1 MKHPLCLVS
10 VAALLTVS
18 ILACQTINGFVPAT
32 PTTQPT
38 PTAIPTPLPPMPVQ
52 PGEANP
58 DEPVFITG
66 DIPYT
71 SPFFASSF
79 AEPFVLLEDEAG
91 FARRDRQFAFS
102 LQSQAIGPVVIHPD
116 QTLTYSLSLPSVP
129 QGTLLDVDNNG
140 KTDTGVQVFAISY
153 WSNTWDGPFLEKR
166 DGTGWSNSNTS
177 IITDPER
184 DDEIS
189 GGLLVVWAPDGK
201 QSFPT
206 GFGDDNKLFTPDDPA
221 APIPAGYDLVDLNKK
236 PFRVYKE
243 AHPKIDLLEGDV
255 AVNDY
260 SSMSYSEAFE
270 SMFTKVA
277 REYPFTQDKNIDW
290 PALHD
295 EFAARVAA
303 AKTQDA
309 FYKAI
314 RDFTWS
320 IPDAHVGL
328 GTFNAQVFAEERG
341 SGFGLVLAELSDGS
355 VIATHVLPNLPA
367 NKAGIQVGAQI
378 LTWDDQPVSQAI
390 SKEVPYFGPFSTEP
404 AKRLEQVAFLT
415 RVPPGTSVK
424 ISYQNP
430 NQSSLQTATLRAT
443 QEIDSLILAVPALM
457 EEKLTLPV
465 EGKILEDSGLGYIR
479 VNTFLSDSSLMARL
493 WEYYIKDLID
503 KDIPGVIIDIRQ
515 NGGGLGQLANDFAG
529 YFFDHEIE
537 LSQEYYYNE
546 KSGKFEVEGF
556 PAMIDPGPMLYK
568 GRIAVLVSPDCVS
581 ACEGFAYALTREN
594 RSKVVGNFPTAG
606 AFGEVGR
613 GQYKLPDDLT
623 VQFPTGRPE
632 TMDGKLLIEGTG
644 IMPDITVPVTTDSA
658 LGKVDAVLEAAVE
671 ELTK

>member
-1 MKHPLCLVS
+1 MKH
-10 VAALLTVS
+10 LLRLIIMAILLMAS
-18 ILACQTINGFVPAT
+18 ILACQAINFGPAPTI
-32 PTTQPT
+32 QPT
-38 PTAIPTPLPPMPVQ
+38 PTTIPSPLPPIPVQ
-52 PGEANP
+52 PGETNP

-71 SPFFASSF
+71 SPFFSSSF
-79 AEPFVLLEDEAG
+79 AEPFVLLEDQAG
-91 FARRDRQFAFS
+91 FARRDREFGFS

-116 QTLTYSLSLPSVP
+116 QTLTYSLALPSIP
-129 QGTLLDVDNNG
+129 QGTFLDVDNNG
-140 KTDTGVQVFAISY
+140 QTNTGVQVFAVSY

-184 DDEIS
+184 DDEVS
-189 GGLLVVWAPDGK
+189 GGLLIVWAPDDQQG
-201 QSFPT
+201 FPT
-206 GFGDDNKLFTPDDPA
+206 GFGDDDKLFTADDPTS
-221 APIPAGYDLVDLNKK
+221 PIPAGYNLVDLNHD

-243 AHPKIDLLEGDV
+243 ARPKIDLLEGDV

-270 SMFTKVA
+270 AMFAKVA
-277 REYPFTQDKNIDW
+277 REYPFTQEKHIDW
-290 PALHD
+290 EALHT
-295 EFAARVAA
+295 EFTAQVAA
-303 AKTQDA
+303 AKTADE

-328 GTFNAQVFAEERG
+328 GTFNAQVFAEEAG
-341 SGFGLVLAELSDGS
+341 GGFGLVLAELSNGS
-355 VIATHVLPNLPA
+355 VIATHVLENQPA
-367 NKAGIQVGAQI
+367 ALAGIQVGAQI
-378 LTWDDQPVSQAI
+378 LTWEDQPVSQAI
-390 SKEVPYFGPFSTEP
+390 SKVVPYFGPFSTES

-415 RVPPGTSVK
+415 RLPPGTSVQL
-424 ISYQNP
+424 SYQNP
-430 NQSSLQTATLRAT
+430 GQSSPQTATMRAT
-443 QEIDSLILAVPALM
+443 QEIDSLVLAVPALA

-479 VNTFLSDSSLMARL
+479 INTFLSDASLMARL

-503 KDIPGVIIDIRQ
+503 KDIPGLIIDIRQ

-529 YFFDHEIE
+529 YFYDHEIE

-546 KSGKFEVEGF
+546 KSGQFEVEGS
-556 PAMIDPGPMLYK
+556 PAIINPGPMEYK

-594 RSKVVGNFPTAG
+594 RSTVVGHFPTAG

-613 GQYKLPDDLT
+613 GQYKLPGDLT

-632 TMDGKLLIEGTG
+632 TRDGKLLIEGTG
-644 IMPDITVPVTTDSA
+644 IVPDITVPVTADSA
-658 LGKVDAVLEAAVE
+658 LGKVDAVLEAAINE
-671 ELTK
+671 IK